1 MGRVREQNAKGDES
15 IRNIRTTFYL
25 GKMEGEEK
33 TKNTFQGKKMNVDTK
48 SSTGS
53 QGANGLRY

>member
-1 MGRVREQNAKGDES
+1 
-15 IRNIRTTFYL
+15 
-25 GKMEGEEK
+25 MEGEEK